1 MLRLMV
7 RKSRA
12 KKNLHVRA
20 PGPSGVQLG
29 EATARALVLRGAAT
43 VFADRGVRGASVE
56 DLLAAAGVSRRTFYR
71 LYESKEDVA
80 QALYHLG
87 TEGLLDSCRSAVT
100 RETEPLRQLQGC
112 IDAHLKNAHDH
123 GRLVF
128 VLGGEAQRLESSLHA
143 RRMQVHEIL
152 VEMLHEGTPTRGGKR
167 VDPLLLRALVL
178 ALEGVTRIIL
188 EEGDEGRHV
197 TDASIERARRVMSR
211 LASATLVGEGPGV
224 VPLPTAR

>member
-1 MLRLMV
+1 MPS
-7 RKSRA
+7 KSQN
-12 KKNLHVRA
+12 KKPRHGRA

-29 EATARALVLRGAAT
+29 EATARGLILRGAGV
-43 VFADRGVRGASVE
+43 VFAELGVRGASVE

-80 QALYHLG
+80 QALYYLG
-87 TEGLLDSCRSAVT
+87 TEGLLDACRAAVS
-100 RETEPLRQLQGC
+100 RETEPLKQLQGC
-112 IDAHLKNAHDH
+112 IDAHLKNARDV

-152 VEMLHEGTPTRGGKR
+152 VSMLHEGTPTRGGRR

-178 ALEGVTRIIL
+178 ALEGVTRIVL

-197 TDASIERARRVMSR
+197 TEASIERARRVMSR

-224 VPLPTAR
+224 TPLPTAR

>member
-1 MLRLMV
+1 MVGKSPGKAGVSSV
-7 RKSRA
+7 RK
-12 KKNLHVRA
+12 

-29 EATARALVLRGAAT
+29 EASARALVLRGAAM
-43 VFADRGVRGASVE
+43 VFADRGVRAASVE
-56 DLLAAAGVSRRTFYR
+56 DLLAAAGISRRTFYR
-71 LYESKEDVA
+71 LYESKEAVA
-80 QALYHLG
+80 EALYRLG
-87 TEGLLDSCRSAVT
+87 TENLLDACRVAVS
-100 RETEPLRQLQGC
+100 RETDPLRQLQGC
-112 IDAHLKNAHDH
+112 IDAHLKNAHDV

-143 RRMQVHEIL
+143 RRMEVHDVL
-152 VEMLHEGTPTRGGKR
+152 VQMLHDGMSQRGGKR

-178 ALEGVTRIIL
+178 SLEGVTRIVL

-224 VPLPTAR
+224 APLPTLR

>member
-1 MLRLMV
+1 MA
-7 RKSRA
+7 RKSA
-12 KKNLHVRA
+12 VEKVGKVRA

-29 EATARALVLRGAAT
+29 EAKARALILRGASS
-43 VFADRGVRGASVE
+43 VFADLGVRGASVE
-56 DLLAAAGVSRRTFYR
+56 DLLFTAGISRRTFYR
-71 LYESKEDVA
+71 LYQSKEDVA
-80 QALYHLG
+80 QALYFLG
-87 TEGLLDSCRSAVT
+87 TENLLDACRQAV
-100 RETEPLRQLQGC
+100 RSETEPLQQLQGC
-112 IDAHLKNAHDH
+112 IDAHLKNARDF

-128 VLGGEAQRLESSLHA
+128 VLGGEGQRLESSLHA

-152 VEMLHEGTPTRGGKR
+152 VEMLHEGTPTRGGRR

-178 ALEGVTRIIL
+178 ALEGVTRIVL

-224 VPLPTAR
+224 APLPTAR

>member
-1 MLRLMV
+1 MV
-7 RKSRA
+7 RKSPGKGA
-12 KKNLHVRA
+12 SAVRK

-29 EATARALVLRGAAT
+29 EASARALVLRGAAL
-43 VFADRGVRGASVE
+43 VFADRGVRVASVE
-56 DLLAAAGVSRRTFYR
+56 DLLAAAGISRRTFYR
-71 LYESKEDVA
+71 LYQSKEDVA
-80 QALYHLG
+80 EALYRLG
-87 TEGLLDSCRSAVT
+87 TDNLLETCRLAVN

-112 IDAHLKNAHDH
+112 IEAHLKNAHDV

-143 RRMQVHEIL
+143 RRMEVHDVL
-152 VEMLHEGTPTRGGKR
+152 VQMLHDGMPQRGGRR

-178 ALEGVTRIIL
+178 ALEGVTRIVL
-188 EEGDEGRHV
+188 EEGDEGRQV

-224 VPLPTAR
+224 APLPTLR